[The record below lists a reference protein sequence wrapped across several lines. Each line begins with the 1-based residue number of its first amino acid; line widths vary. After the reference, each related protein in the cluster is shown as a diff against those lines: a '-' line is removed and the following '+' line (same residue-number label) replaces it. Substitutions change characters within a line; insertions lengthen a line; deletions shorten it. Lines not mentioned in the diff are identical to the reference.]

1 MVSLVRMD
9 KKLMDYSV
17 VEDVVVLVEDVAVI
31 IVTPP
36 DCREEADDRSTLL
49 MLSKVLMCDSH
60 QLEGISLL
68 NSPPC

>member
-9 KKLMDYSV
+9 KELVDYSA
-17 VEDVVVLVEDVAVI
+17 VEDVVVLVEDVSVI
-31 IVTPP
+31 IVT

-49 MLSKVLMCDSH
+49 MLSKVLLCDSH
-60 QLEGISLL
+60 HLEGISLL